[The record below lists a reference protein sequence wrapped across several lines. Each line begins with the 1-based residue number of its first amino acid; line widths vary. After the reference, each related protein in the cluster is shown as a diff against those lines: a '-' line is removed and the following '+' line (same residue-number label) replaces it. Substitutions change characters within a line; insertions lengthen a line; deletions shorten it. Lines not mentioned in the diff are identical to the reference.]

1 MRSIQLDV
9 HAYFVD
15 ARKQITPKVPD
26 FQDLLHRI
34 RIQNY
39 VLPRLPPPLYAL
51 LTPTKP
57 TSTLAISQAQRSG
70 TTSTTPSTASV
81 SDMSSLSGTLP
92 PSLVSSKEDTFVPN
106 SGGDPALQ
114 KLIPRSLKLRDL
126 IGRDPEPLSDSNRP
140 LCLSYHIRTG
150 CWSNCK
156 RGYDHNRTLTAPEK
170 IRLENFV
177 NLQLAKLQSMTTPKP
192 E

>member
-1 MRSIQLDV
+1 MQANHAKNTGLSGSSSSHSNSELRFATPPTPALRSFN
-9 HAYFVD
+9 A
-15 ARKQITPKVPD
+15 
-26 FQDLLHRI
+26 
-34 RIQNY
+34 
-39 VLPRLPPPLYAL
+39 
-51 LTPTKP
+51 KP

-70 TTSTTPSTASV
+70 TTGTTPSTALV
-81 SDMSSLSGTLP
+81 YDMSSLSGTLP
-92 PSLVSSKEDTFVPN
+92 PLLVSSKEDTFVPN

-114 KLIPRSLKLRDL
+114 KLVPRSVKLRDL

-140 LCLSYHIRTG
+140 LCLSYHLRTG

-170 IRLENFV
+170 VRLENFV
-177 NLQLAKLQSMTTPKP
+177 TLQLAKLQSMTTPKP